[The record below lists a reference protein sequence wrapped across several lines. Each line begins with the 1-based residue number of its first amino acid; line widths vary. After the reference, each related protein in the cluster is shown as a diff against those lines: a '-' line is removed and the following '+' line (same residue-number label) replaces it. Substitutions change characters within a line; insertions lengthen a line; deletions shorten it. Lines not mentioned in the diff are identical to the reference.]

1 MNDESVNHGAKS
13 SVAKVEE
20 MRESEQDPG
29 VFWQV
34 GSRSRRR
41 PPRGPVLWRTRDT
54 SWQVHGC
61 VSWMI
66 DVCVIG
72 KQLSGEINTF
82 LCGQNHHTEPA
93 LTLTVGIATE
103 WKAQRSTPG
112 RRVCASLWSRR
123 RAEPYVFLFNFWLC
137 CVLAEASRGSSHCDG
152 LSGCGARALAC
163 TGFSS
168 CTLRALKRGLSS
180 CGTCA

>member
-123 RAEPYVFLFNFWLC
+123 RAEPYVFLFNGCAAFSLRQAGAALT
-137 CVLAEASRGSSHCDG
+137 VMVYLVAEQG
-152 LSGCGARALAC
+152 LSRAQA
-163 TGFSS
+163 S
-168 CTLRALKRGLSS
+168 AVAPWGL
-180 CGTCA
+180 